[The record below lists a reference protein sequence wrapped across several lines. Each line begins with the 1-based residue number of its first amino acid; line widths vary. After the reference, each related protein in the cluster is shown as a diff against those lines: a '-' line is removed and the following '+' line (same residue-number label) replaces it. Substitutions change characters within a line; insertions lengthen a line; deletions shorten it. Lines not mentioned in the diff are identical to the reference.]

1 MNPDQGR
8 YPVIGKDVP
17 WDSITDM
24 ICRVIEFNP
33 FAKMVNGKVSG
44 QRGFPYA
51 SLIVEP
57 EKLPGIFEIRVL
69 SEVEFSQLWRGLI
82 EQEADKDKEAVVL
95 WSYGPKNGIIINV
108 PPVLPK
114 LEVLVYPKGSF
125 DEKLRNP
132 DRSNENREEEWLFI

>member
-1 MNPDQGR
+1 MDPDQGR

-24 ICRVIEFNP
+24 MCRVIEFSP
-33 FAKMVNGKVSG
+33 FAKIVNGKVSG

-51 SLIVEP
+51 SLIIEP

-69 SEVEFSQLWRGLI
+69 NEVEFSQLWRGLI
-82 EQEADKDKEAVVL
+82 EREADENKEAIVL
-95 WSYGPKNGIIINV
+95 WSYDPKNGIMRSV
-108 PPVLPK
+108 APFLPK
-114 LEVLVYPKGSF
+114 LGIFVYPKGFF

-132 DRSNENREEEWLFI
+132 ERPNENPEEEWLFI